1 MDHHEVQVKKED
13 VPELEQAYSH
23 HEHSLTK
30 TRSNSIKPDDVL
42 DPNSGIEQACDSC
55 RKRKLKC
62 SKEYPKC
69 LKCIQHNWCCTYSPR
84 TVRSPLTRAHLTE
97 VENKLHRVTSMLR
110 YVLPCSI
117 DVDRLVE
124 SGNYEETLKDF
135 HLQLAGF
142 GKLRESA
149 NRIVTKAGIN
159 TKNTTKATPMI
170 ESTSLDCSEPAA
182 DSQTANI
189 SVSTSHLPSI
199 NSVFS
204 NEGSFQDSLSVKKE
218 DSQLYNYELA
228 FDKQKIKQEI
238 IDDFVLNN
246 IPTSSKPFQFVPPPA
261 VSRTVQPT
269 LIMPS
274 RTMSQCHNDRY
285 QSFESDVTTNAVSLT
300 SPSSLLS
307 LNSFDNYDYEVEL
320 LGTFSGGNLKRQKTQ
335 VPSEYCAIFDEV
347 MCDNFA

>member
-1 MDHHEVQVKKED
+1 MDQYDVQVKREELS
-13 VPELEQAYSH
+13 ELEQSPSH
-23 HEHSLTK
+23 ETSTK
-30 TRSNSIKPDDVL
+30 TRSNSIKSEDAL

-97 VENKLHRVTSMLR
+97 VENRLHRVTSMLR
-110 YVLPCSI
+110 YVLPSSV

-124 SGNYEETLKDF
+124 SGNFEES
-135 HLQLAGF
+135 
-142 GKLRESA
+142 LREFRSQLSGSGKNDGAGRQKPSA
-149 NRIVTKAGIN
+149 NSTDTN
-159 TKNTTKATPMI
+159 TKKPTVMVI
-170 ESTSLDCSEPAA
+170 SDSA
-182 DSQTANI
+182 DLTDDAPDTQLGNI
-189 SVSTSHLPSI
+189 DVSTSHLPSM

-204 NEGSFQDSLSVKKE
+204 NEGSIQESMGVKKE
-218 DSQLYNYELA
+218 DSHLYNYEPD

-261 VSRTVQPT
+261 VSRTVQPM

-274 RTMSQCHNDRY
+274 RTMSQCQNDRY
-285 QSFESDVTTNAVSLT
+285 HNFESDVTTNAVSLT

-307 LNSFDNYDYEVEL
+307 LNSYDNYDYEVEL
-320 LGTFSGGNLKRQKTQ
+320 LGAFSGNNLKRQKTQ